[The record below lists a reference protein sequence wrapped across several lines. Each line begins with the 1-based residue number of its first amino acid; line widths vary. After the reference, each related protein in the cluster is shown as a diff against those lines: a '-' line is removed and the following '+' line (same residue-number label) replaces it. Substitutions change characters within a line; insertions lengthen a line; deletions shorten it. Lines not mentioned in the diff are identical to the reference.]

1 MIRVNVFVEGQTE
14 ETFVRDVLAPYFARQ
29 HIWLKAIL
37 AETSPGNKGG
47 IVSYGKVKHQV
58 TRLCRSDAGAY
69 VTTLID
75 YYGLPTDFPSFA
87 VAQGNGIQKVQ
98 LLEQAFAQDVG
109 EGNFIAY
116 LALHEFETLL
126 FCKPAQFHDWFED
139 EQAVGILE
147 AVKASYGNPEEIN
160 DSPHTAPSKRILAAI
175 PAYKKTLH
183 GPMIA
188 EEIGIDAMRNQCP
201 HFDEWIKSIELLA

>member
-29 HIWLKAIL
+29 NIWLNAIL

-58 TRLCRSDAGAY
+58 TRLCRSDTGAY

-75 YYGLPTDFPSFA
+75 YYGLPTDFPSLA

-109 EGNFIAY
+109 ERNFIPY

-126 FCKPAQFHDWFED
+126 FCDPAQFHDWFDD
-139 EQAVGILE
+139 EQAVAVLE
-147 AVKASYGNPEEIN
+147 AVKASYGNPEEISN
-160 DSPHTAPSKRILAAI
+160 SPQTAPSKRILAAI

-201 HFDEWIKSIELLA
+201 HFNEWIKSIKLLA

>member
-1 MIRVNVFVEGQTE
+1 MTRVNVFVEGQTE
-14 ETFVRDVLAPYFARQ
+14 ETFVRDVLAPYFTRQ
-29 HIWLKAIL
+29 GIWLNAIL

-58 TRLCRSDAGAY
+58 TRLCRSDSGAY

-87 VAQGNGIQKVQ
+87 IAQGDAMQKVQ
-98 LLEQAFAQDVG
+98 LLQDAFAHDIS
-109 EGNFIAY
+109 ERNFLPYFAM
-116 LALHEFETLL
+116 HEFEALL
-126 FCKPAQFHDWFED
+126 FCDPVKFEDWFD
-139 EQAVGILE
+139 DQRAVARLE
-147 AVKASYGNPEEIN
+147 EIKANFATPEEIN
-160 DSPHTAPSKRILAAI
+160 NSPETAPSKRILAVI

-188 EEIGIDAMRNQCP
+188 EDIGIDVMRAQCP
-201 HFDEWIKSIELLA
+201 HFDGWIRSIEQLR